1 MKHSIE
7 FRSVAPLREPP
18 CDVLAALRGRALA
31 VPPARRE
38 EEHEEPHGRRMPIGP
53 RAHIFREG
61 DRADRVYQLIEGAV
75 MLYKLL
81 PDGRRQVVEL
91 LSAGD
96 VFGLSGLAVY
106 NCSAETLAAGSV
118 IAYDRAAAERS
129 PALARLMSAHV
140 RAQFCALHEHAL
152 LLGRKS
158 ALERVASFVM
168 HCVPGRGGYSC
179 LGPRCGGDSAV
190 VRLGMTRQE
199 IADYLGLTLET
210 VSRALSELRRRG
222 IIAIDKQEEV
232 RVHDVCRMCQ
242 LTGAH

>member
-1 MKHSIE
+1 MKPAVAQRS
-7 FRSVAPLREPP
+7 FSVAVESP
-18 CDVLAALRGRALA
+18 CRLPSSHRPTP
-31 VPPARRE
+31 VPASNRRD
-38 EEHEEPHGRRMPIGP
+38 EEPQGQRQRVGQH
-53 RAHIFREG
+53 AHIFREG
-61 DRADRVYQLIEGAV
+61 DRADRMYQLVDGAV

-96 VFGLSGLAVY
+96 VFGLSALPVY
-106 NCSAETLAAGSV
+106 DCSAETLVSCNV
-118 IAYDRAAAERS
+118 IAYERAAVEQS
-129 PALARLMSAHV
+129 PELLRRLSAHV
-140 RAQFCALHEHAL
+140 HAQLCALHEHAV

-158 ALERVASFVM
+158 ALERVATFVM
-168 HCVPGRGGYSC
+168 HCVPGRGGFNC
-179 LGPRCGGDSAV
+179 AGPRCGGDSAV

-210 VSRALSELRRRG
+210 VSRAFSELRRRG

-232 RVHDVCRMCQ
+232 RVHDVCRICQ

>member
-1 MKHSIE
+1 MKQTI
-7 FRSVAPLREPP
+7 APRAQSPDTEPSTCRLPKSREPNGAQQA
-18 CDVLAALRGRALA
+18 DH
-31 VPPARRE
+31 RE
-38 EEHEEPHGRRMPIGP
+38 EEPLGQRHRVGQH
-53 RAHIFREG
+53 AHIFRE
-61 DRADRVYQLIEGAV
+61 ADRSDRIYQVVDGAV

-96 VFGLSGLAVY
+96 VFGLTPLPIFD
-106 NCSAETLAAGSV
+106 CSAETLVASNV
-118 IAYDRAAAERS
+118 IAYDRASVEHS
-129 PALARLMSAHV
+129 PELLRRLSAHV
-140 RAQFCALHEHAL
+140 HAQLCALHEHAV

-158 ALERVASFVM
+158 ALERVATFVM
-168 HCVPGRGGYSC
+168 HCVPGRGGFEC
-179 LGPRCGGDSAV
+179 AGPRAGGDSAI

-210 VSRALSELRRRG
+210 VSRAFSELRRRG

>member
-1 MKHSIE
+1 MKQTNAQQAHSQAFE
-7 FRSVAPLREPP
+7 LSSCTLPKARHLSGMAPSR
-18 CDVLAALRGRALA
+18 RRA
-31 VPPARRE
+31 
-38 EEHEEPHGRRMPIGP
+38 EEPDGQRHRLSQHG
-53 RAHIFREG
+53 HVFREG
-61 DRADRVYQLIEGAV
+61 DRADRIFQVVDGAV

-96 VFGLSGLAVY
+96 VFGLTPLPIY
-106 NCSAETLAAGSV
+106 DCSAETLVASNV
-118 IAYDRAAAERS
+118 FAYDRASVEQS
-129 PALARLMSAHV
+129 PELLRRLSGHV
-140 RAQFCALHEHAL
+140 HAQLCALHEHAV

-158 ALERVASFVM
+158 ALERVATFVM
-168 HCVPGRGGYSC
+168 HCVPGRGGFDCS
-179 LGPRCGGDSAV
+179 GPRCGKDSAI

-210 VSRALSELRRRG
+210 VSRAFSELRRRG

-232 RVHDVCRMCQ
+232 RVHDICRMCQ

>member
-1 MKHSIE
+1 MKPVISP
-7 FRSVAPLREPP
+7 RTQAAGADPVCRVPSASPAAATAPL
-18 CDVLAALRGRALA
+18 AQ
-31 VPPARRE
+31 RRE
-38 EEHEEPHGRRMPIGP
+38 EEPHGQRQRVGQH
-53 RAHIFREG
+53 AHVFREG
-61 DRADRVYQLIEGAV
+61 DRADRLYQLVDGAV

-91 LSAGD
+91 LGAGD
-96 VFGLSGLAVY
+96 VFGLSALPVY
-106 NCSAETLAAGSV
+106 DCSAETLV
-118 IAYDRAAAERS
+118 TCNVLAYDRTVVEHS
-129 PALARLMSAHV
+129 PDLLRRLSAHV
-140 RAQFCALHEHAL
+140 HAQLCALHEHAV

-158 ALERVASFVM
+158 ALERVATFVM
-168 HCVPGRGGYSC
+168 HCVPGRGGFNC
-179 LGPRCGGDSAV
+179 AGPRCEGDSAV

-210 VSRALSELRRRG
+210 VSRAFSELRRRG

>member
-1 MKHSIE
+1 MKQTIAQRALSPDIE
-7 FRSVAPLREPP
+7 SNSCRLPKSRHLSGVAPSNHR
-18 CDVLAALRGRALA
+18 D
-31 VPPARRE
+31 
-38 EEHEEPHGRRMPIGP
+38 EEPTGQRQRVSQHG
-53 RAHIFREG
+53 HIFREG
-61 DRADRVYQLIEGAV
+61 DRADRIHQVVDGAV

-96 VFGLSGLAVY
+96 VFGLTPLPIY
-106 NCSAETLAAGSV
+106 DCSAETLVASNV
-118 IAYDRAAAERS
+118 VAYDQASVEHS
-129 PALARLMSAHV
+129 PELLRRLSAHV
-140 RAQFCALHEHAL
+140 HAQLCALHEHAV

-158 ALERVASFVM
+158 ALERVATFVM
-168 HCVPGRGGYSC
+168 HCVPGRGGFEC
-179 LGPRCGGDSAV
+179 AGPRCGGDSAI

-210 VSRALSELRRRG
+210 VSRAFSELRRRG